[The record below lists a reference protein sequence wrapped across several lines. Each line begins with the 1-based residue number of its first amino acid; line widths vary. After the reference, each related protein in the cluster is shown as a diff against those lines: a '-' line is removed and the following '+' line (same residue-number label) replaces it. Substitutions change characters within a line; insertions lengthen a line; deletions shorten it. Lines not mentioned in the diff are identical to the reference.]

1 MKTRLRDLKIIEG
14 SLCKKGAN
22 PFAEIKLFKADKP
35 MKTENEKQYP
45 AEAFAYVPDP
55 EKPST
60 WKLRLWEDSEETAA
74 QVGRAIA
81 ALGKGFRGNKV
92 DIPESDLAKVKAK
105 IKAAWKKVNP
115 DSEEVP
121 EVLKSEIPIIKR
133 MKEIWKAL
141 TFNEVLDSKE
151 ANRDWWEI
159 TNAFEQSVKSIL
171 ADKEIS
177 NQTSM
182 LLDTCMQ
189 FATAAKP
196 IVPRLA
202 EPIYLSAEG
211 AVTAIEAIT
220 EDIEKAG
227 KTISSANMQRL
238 QVAMAAIKEIM
249 GQMME
254 GEPPDNSAMDNN
266 KSSKKVIKGDDH
278 MELKE
283 ILKALP
289 QDQQDVINKA
299 IENATS
305 EAINKQV
312 DVAAI
317 SKAVEEKFSE
327 QLKKQ
332 AEDNEK
338 LQKALDAE
346 KDLRITKEFISKAA
360 EYKNLGTKPDDF
372 GKVLKEIAQKVIP
385 ETYTELEK
393 VLAGADEKIGKN
405 DIFLKE
411 IGSGGE
417 AVLETIDKVN
427 KMVEEI
433 RKTDPKI
440 TKEQAE
446 AKVWMEHPELYRE
459 YEAEKRQ

>member
-1 MKTRLRDLKIIEG
+1 LKTKLQDLKITEG

-22 PFAEIKLFKADKP
+22 PLAKIMLFKSADGEVERVSIKDRV
-35 MKTENEKQYP
+35 KQ
-45 AEAFAYVPDP
+45 
-55 EKPST
+55 
-60 WKLRLWEDSEETAA
+60 
-74 QVGRAIA
+74 
-81 ALGKGFRGNKV
+81 
-92 DIPESDLAKVKAK
+92 
-105 IKAAWKKVNP
+105 
-115 DSEEVP
+115 
-121 EVLKSEIPIIKR
+121 
-133 MKEIWKAL
+133 IWKAL

-151 ANRDWWEI
+151 ADRDWWEI
-159 TNAFEQSVKSIL
+159 TSAFEQSVKSIL
-171 ADKEIS
+171 DDKGNVNKS
-177 NQTSM
+177 SM
-182 LLDTCMQ
+182 LIDTCTQ
-189 FATAAKP
+189 FVEAAKP
-196 IVPRLA
+196 IIPRLT

-211 AVTAIEAIT
+211 TVTAIEAIT
-220 EDIEKAG
+220 EDVTKAG

-238 QVAMAAIKEIM
+238 QAAMMAIKEIM

-254 GEPPDNSAMDNN
+254 GEPPNNSVMDND
-266 KSSKKVIKGDDH
+266 KSSKKVTKGDDY
-278 MELKE
+278 MEL
-283 ILKALP
+283 
-289 QDQQDVINKA
+289 QDVLKVLPKEQQEVISKA
-299 IENATS
+299 IEKAAS

-360 EYKNLGTKPDDF
+360 EYKNLGTKSDDF
-372 GKVLKEIAQKVIP
+372 GKVLKEIAQKITP
-385 ETYTELEK
+385 ETYSELEK

-405 DIFLKE
+405 DLFLKE

-417 AVLETIDKVN
+417 TVLETIDKVN

-433 RKTDPKI
+433 RKSDSKI